1 MTRADN
7 EDMTLSLLTWFF
19 FSPVIFISP
28 LPTNTSQEQQT
39 AFRFEKN
46 LFQTA
51 CLAPLQ
57 KKGKKDKPLALFNLE
72 KPSRLA
78 PFNEYYL
85 PMIFPIAPIWPVSII
100 PPDGG
105 HTHTEIVRR
114 LMSLF

>member
-28 LPTNTSQEQQT
+28 LPTNISQEQQT
-39 AFRFEKN
+39 AFRLRKTFFK
-46 LFQTA
+46 L
-51 CLAPLQ
+51 LALPPY
-57 KKGKKDKPLALFNLE
+57 KKGEKDKPLALFNVE